1 MTIFF
6 AFLFYTFFL
15 LLWIGLNY
23 FSAFNTNNLAR
34 PLISKF
40 VEHADALN
48 PIVFRDIRTRYTEF
62 SGYRGYIFFKS
73 SCDIYLFEH
82 YIVVLR
88 RYKFMFK
95 RDLEPIILTS
105 DKVRDKEHFTYLK
118 AYKPDRILFKQVIK
132 DEVEFKYSDLK
143 YNYYKMELTLKGLTP
158 DQKAALE
165 RVFVS
170 RSSEKV

>member
-1 MTIFF
+1 MTISF
-6 AFLFYTFFL
+6 AFLFYIICIL
-15 LLWIGLNY
+15 VWIGVNY
-23 FSAFNTNNLAR
+23 FSALYTNNIAR
-34 PLISKF
+34 PLIARF
-40 VEHADALN
+40 VDHAAALN
-48 PIVFRDIRTRYTEF
+48 PLIFRDIKMRYSEF
-62 SGYRGYIFFKS
+62 SGYMEYIFFKS

-88 RYKFMFK
+88 RYNFIFK
-95 RDLEPIILTS
+95 RDLEPIILTT
-105 DKVRDKEHFTYLK
+105 DKVRDKGHFTYLK
-118 AYKPDRILFKQVIK
+118 AYKPDSILFKQVIK